1 MGGSNPTMLANTN
14 LSISNLIG
22 SSYRLL
28 GSRERPS
35 AILIRFNLLSW

>member
-1 MGGSNPTMLANTN
+1 VGGSNLTTLVNTN
-14 LSISNLIG
+14 LSILNQIG

-35 AILIRFNLLSW
+35 AILIRLDLPD